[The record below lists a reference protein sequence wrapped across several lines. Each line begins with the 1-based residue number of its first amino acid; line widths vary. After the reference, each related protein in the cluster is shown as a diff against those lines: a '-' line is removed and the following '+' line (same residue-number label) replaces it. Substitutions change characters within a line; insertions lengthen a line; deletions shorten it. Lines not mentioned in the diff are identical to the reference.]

1 MLRIITI
8 FLLNAISL
16 ICIGQHDSTS
26 KRSSLYWT
34 PRIGIGIQKSP
45 YIELGVSRL
54 HIPPDKMFASD
65 CIYSS
70 IEVNRSQAENVRPY
84 FYGIK
89 IGYETSWSL
98 GMLAIEPKYLTD
110 FSTGKL
116 ILSLKAGV
124 SLIGA
129 VNLLY
134 GYNIGKNLEDFKR
147 IGTHQISIIAN
158 LNRHLINSEFR

>member
-1 MLRIITI
+1 ML
-8 FLLNAISL
+8 
-16 ICIGQHDSTS
+16 
-26 KRSSLYWT
+26 
-34 PRIGIGIQKSP
+34 
-45 YIELGVSRL
+45 
-54 HIPPDKMFASD
+54 ASD

-70 IEVNRSQAENVRPY
+70 IEVNRSQAESEKPY

-116 ILSLKAGV
+116 ILTLKAGV
-124 SLIGA
+124 SIIGT

-134 GYNIGKNLEDFKR
+134 GYNIGRNLEDFKR
-147 IGTHQISIIAN
+147 IGTHQISIVTN
-158 LNRHLINSEFR
+158 LNRRLINSEFR